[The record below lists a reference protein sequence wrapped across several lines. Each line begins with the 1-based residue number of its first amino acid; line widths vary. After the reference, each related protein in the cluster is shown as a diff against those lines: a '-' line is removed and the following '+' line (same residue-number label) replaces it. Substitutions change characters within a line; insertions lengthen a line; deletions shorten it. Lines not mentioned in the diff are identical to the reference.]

1 MFSIG
6 AVARM
11 TNITEATL
19 RVWERRYKFP
29 QSTRT
34 TGGHRLYSQQ
44 EILRLQWV
52 KTRIDEGL
60 QVSHAIRAL
69 QRAEQDGVF
78 VPVPGPTTPV
88 AQPIVEDDMSIS
100 SLHQR
105 LLSALQKH
113 DIDSASHIIGQAQAL
128 FPLEEVVLDLIGP
141 AMHDIGEA
149 WETGKVDVATE
160 HLATNFLRQYLLT
173 WIRVGP
179 PAYGVNPVVLACAPG
194 ELHEGSLLML
204 AVLLRRLRWPVLYLG
219 QTMPLESFDMFLEDL
234 SPPLVVF
241 VAMGEER
248 AGACRVA
255 ALAANRCGKRSA
267 ADLLWRA
274 SVCQRSNV
282 DQQGTRG
289 LPGRYP
295 AGRAANVERH
305 PPPLEPAFILAGA
318 VTHALA
324 AAQVQPHTWMWL

>member
-1 MFSIG
+1 MFNIG

-241 VAMGEER
+241 VAMGEES
-248 AGACRVA
+248 ALALAEWQHWLPTVA
-255 ALAANRCGKRSA
+255 AN
-267 ADLLWRA
+267 
-274 SVCQRSNV
+274 
-282 DQQGTRG
+282 DQPQICFG
-289 LPGRYP
+289 
-295 AGRAANVERH
+295 GRAFVSDPTLINKVPGVYLGDTLQEGLQTLNATLHRLNPRLFWPE
-305 PPPLEPAFILAGA
+305 
-318 VTHALA
+318 
-324 AAQVQPHTWMWL
+324 Q